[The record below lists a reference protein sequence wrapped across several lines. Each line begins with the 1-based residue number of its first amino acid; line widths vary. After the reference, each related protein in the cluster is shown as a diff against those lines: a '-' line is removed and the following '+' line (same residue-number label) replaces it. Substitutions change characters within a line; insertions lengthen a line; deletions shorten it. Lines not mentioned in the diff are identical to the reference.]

1 MASNAENE
9 VNTMQRIDS
18 YELKLQ
24 QSNEEFSQVE
34 ERSRNEIL
42 SLTKL
47 IDLFK
52 VVPREW
58 WRVPVRELVKVTM
71 RELEYCLGEV
81 VELIYLIGIL

>member
-58 WRVPVRELVKVTM
+58 S
-71 RELEYCLGEV
+71 V
-81 VELIYLIGIL
+81 VEGTGEGVGEGHHERIGVLFG